1 MLKTPSIEVIDRT
14 SIELTSSHTETGLV
28 EATSVPRRF
37 RAVFAG
43 DRSTSI
49 EIEMVDGRPLV
60 RAYSVATDSEDLAAR
75 PLRPALNGQ
84 LVPAAVRAACYT
96 NIRRDMPAW
105 LPSPPSTDGV
115 GVIGPITLR
124 MRLGDRTDEYG
135 KAASQSAPRRRGRP
149 PLTSEEQ
156 DLQAVAAAYQKVGSL
171 RKVATNLNMSKSTV
185 ERRIHAARE
194 HGLLD

>member
-96 NIRRDMPAW
+96 NIRRDMPVGA
-105 LPSPPSTDGV
+105 PP
-115 GVIGPITLR
+115 P
-124 MRLGDRTDEYG
+124 RTPT
-135 KAASQSAPRRRGRP
+135 AH
-149 PLTSEEQ
+149 
-156 DLQAVAAAYQKVGSL
+156 
-171 RKVATNLNMSKSTV
+171 
-185 ERRIHAARE
+185 ERRTGPAGGSSCVPEGGVTTKGRHEPQHVEVDR
-194 HGLLD
+194 